1 MRVRFW
7 MKGFVIVPA
16 LCLVGLSAAAQ
27 QTGDP
32 VADAARKA
40 REAKKDTTKPKK
52 VYTDDDVKRSA
63 PEPVPAPAAAPVD
76 ASGTA
81 AATAVQAAGG
91 AAKTGDGAKTGDR
104 AKTGDGAKSG
114 DGAKPGDAAKTGE
127 PTKTEDPNG
136 QAAWRRRFQVQRDKI
151 TKAEKELEI
160 LGREL
165 EKAQMEYYP
174 DPQKAMKQQNSRADI
189 NAINAKIDA
198 KKKEV
203 AQLQQGLDD
212 MEEQLR
218 KSGGDPGWAR

>member
-7 MKGFVIVPA
+7 INVSMIVAA
-16 LCLVGLSAAAQ
+16 LCMAGLSAAARQQGSSQQ

-40 REAKKDTTKPKK
+40 REKKKDAPKPKK
-52 VYTDDDVKRSA
+52 IYTDDDVKKSA
-63 PEPVPAPAAAPVD
+63 PEPAAAPGV
-76 ASGTA
+76 AGGTV
-81 AATAVQAAGG
+81 AATAAQAAGG
-91 AAKTGDGAKTGDR
+91 SAKTGDA
-104 AKTGDGAKSG
+104 
-114 DGAKPGDAAKTGE
+114 
-127 PTKTEDPNG
+127 TKTEDPNG
-136 QAAWRRRFQVQRDKI
+136 QAAWRRRFQAQRDKI
-151 TKAEKELEI
+151 AKLMKEVDI

-174 DPQKAMKQQNSRADI
+174 DPQKALTQQNSRAEI

-203 AQLQQGLDD
+203 AELQQGLDD